1 MDSVMKVHYDA
12 LGDIL
17 YVDLSPPTV
26 DQIMREVSEG
36 VLLRLR
42 LSTGELE
49 GYEIHGFV
57 ARSEVGREFELPKT
71 VVELTAPN
79 PAR

>member
-1 MDSVMKVHYDA
+1 MKVHYDA
-12 LGDIL
+12 IGDIL
-17 YVDLSPPTV
+17 YVDLYPPTS

-42 LSTGELE
+42 LSTGNLE
-49 GYEIHGFV
+49 GYEVHGFV
-57 ARSEVGREFELPKT
+57 ARSESGREFDLPQS
-71 VVELTAPN
+71 VADHLTSPI